1 MKSLHEPAKPW
12 LETGCKNSKQ
22 IWIQFHPP
30 EGSHIILMNKSG
42 RMVVVPK
49 HDPIKIGMLAAILE
63 QAEISKE
70 DFLKHA

>member
-1 MKSLHEPAKPW
+1 
-12 LETGCKNSKQ
+12 
-22 IWIQFHPP
+22 
-30 EGSHIILMNKSG
+30 
-42 RMVVVPK
+42 MVVVPK